1 MSAVVVV
8 STWALTAAKLVT
20 IGATLLCLLLGLL
33 ILLGGLGPIL
43 KAIFLR
49 LGPRYLKAPL
59 KIDSISVGPRN
70 LTVRGLEIGSL
81 EGFESPQT
89 VTWKTLTVTV
99 HQYRPAPVLL
109 TVELQGYDVTYEAGA
124 EKSNLQTLAANVSG
138 PPAPPQE
145 AEKQP
150 AEPKPEKATASTVV
164 LKRLSLTGGTTLV
177 KSAGVKLE
185 LPDVEMTDLGA
196 AEGGL
201 KAEEVVPILFT
212 LLLKTIFRGL
222 ANAGFTLAEG
232 VLTDVSQTASN
243 LLGGILSA
251 VQSSPLPEGEL
262 KQDIAD
268 ITEAQQPPRC
278 SLRVPCQQGISEA
291 VVEAAEELEDAKQA
305 TAKIEADLLQGAGTA
320 QQATVEAQSQLAAAA
335 QQAEAQVRAAAQEAE
350 RVKDELKRQADEV
363 AKKFKSLF

>member
-268 ITEAQQPPRC
+268 ITEAQQ
-278 SLRVPCQQGISEA
+278 GISEA